1 LLRLRPKNPK
11 PQHSQK
17 RESGWFLGGGNFGGE
32 KGWVGSIN
40 FQMMFC
46 GREKKVQ
53 EVITRLFFENVLGA
67 NRKLET
73 LISLLALGVGELGPK
88 KTKK

>member
-1 LLRLRPKNPK
+1 
-11 PQHSQK
+11 
-17 RESGWFLGGGNFGGE
+17 
-32 KGWVGSIN
+32 
-40 FQMMFC
+40 MMFC

-53 EVITRLFFENVLGA
+53 EVITRFFFENVLGA
-67 NRKLET
+67 NRELET